1 MRSFWRAILLS
12 LLVTA
17 CTTAQGQLK
26 SERACIAG
34 AKNGAPCVYEV
45 DPPNWW
51 TNMPSPMLLLY
62 GRNLRDTAIT
72 VSGNDVSVARTHFSA
87 NGHYAFV
94 WLKEPPGKA
103 AQTVEVKVENG
114 RGGTRFP
121 FEFHKRKPANA
132 GFQGFSPADTIYEI
146 MTDRFAD
153 GDLKNDPHPSQLA
166 LPRGWHG
173 GDFKGIEDHLNYLKQ
188 LGVTAIWITPAYDN
202 EGSPQSYHGYSAT
215 NVYKPDPHFGT
226 IQDFKNLVAAVHA
239 HGMKFIL
246 GLVPNHVGPGC
257 PWRNDPPT
265 PHWFHGSLAHHL
277 VAQNNFQALVD
288 PHADWAQKKAT
299 RQGWFAN
306 VLPDLNQSNP
316 LVSQYLIQ
324 NAIWWIET
332 GGVDGLR
339 LDTFPYVSRTFWQK
353 YNGELH
359 RLFPHL
365 TSVGEVFNS
374 HPAIVA
380 YFAGGKS
387 HKGINT
393 HLWTPFDYP
402 TFFAL
407 REVLTHKKPMSYLEH
422 IWAQDWLYPH
432 PNRLV
437 TFFGNHDNVRFM
449 SLPGVTVK
457 DLKLAYGI
465 LLTMRGTPQIY
476 YGDEIAM
483 KGGPDPYNR
492 RDFPGGFPGDKH
504 DAFTAAGRTPVQ
516 NEVHNWV
523 EELLHFRDSQPV
535 FGDGGQQDIEYGK
548 RTMVYLRA
556 RHLNEGCSA
565 ETTDRV
571 LVAIN
576 DGNKGTTLNIHP
588 KNTGLEGCTQ
598 FVSEAG
604 THIPAK
610 LRNGKVTIT
619 LGAKQ
624 MAIYEVQ

>member
-1 MRSFWRAILLS
+1 MRSMWRAILLS
-12 LLVTA
+12 CLVVA
-17 CTTAQGQLK
+17 CTSAQGQITSEK
-26 SERACIAG
+26 SCIAN
-34 AKNGAPCVYEV
+34 ASTGAPCVYQV
-45 DPPNWW
+45 DPPDWW
-51 TNMPSPMLLLY
+51 KKMPAPMLLLY
-62 GRNLRDTAIT
+62 GRNLRD
-72 VSGNDVSVARTHFSA
+72 SGISVHGRGTSVMRTHFSA

-94 WLKEPPGKA
+94 WLKEPKGRQPQTIEVQVKNDSGKTA
-103 AQTVEVKVENG
+103 
-114 RGGTRFP
+114 FP
-121 FEFHKRKPANA
+121 FAFHKRKPATA
-132 GFQGFSPADTIYEI
+132 GFKGFSPADTIYEI

-153 GDLKNDPHPSQLA
+153 GDLKNDPHPSQRA

-215 NVYKPDPHFGT
+215 DEYKPDPHFGT
-226 IQDFKNLVAAVHA
+226 IQAFKNLVAAVHA

-257 PWRNDPPT
+257 PWKNDPPT
-265 PHWFHGSLAHHL
+265 PHWFHGSAAHH
-277 VAQNNFQALVD
+277 VAAQSNFEALVD

-339 LDTFPYVSRTFWQK
+339 LDTFPYVSRAFWQK

-359 RLFPHL
+359 KLFPHL

-374 HPAIVA
+374 KPTIVS
-380 YFAGGKS
+380 YFAGGES
-387 HKGINT
+387 HDGIDT

-402 TFFAL
+402 SFFAL
-407 REVLTHKKPMSYLEH
+407 RAVLTHKKPMSYLEQV
-422 IWAQDWLYPH
+422 WAQDWLYPH

-483 KGGPDPYNR
+483 KGGADPYNR
-492 RDFPGGFPGDKH
+492 RDFPGGFPGAKH
-504 DAFTAAGRTPVQ
+504 DAFVASGRTPVQ

-523 EELLHFRDSQPV
+523 EGLLHFRDSQSV
-535 FGDGGQQDIEYGK
+535 FGDGGQQDIEYSK

-556 RHLNEGCSA
+556 RHLKEGCTA
-565 ETTDRV
+565 QTKDRV

-576 DGNKGTTLNIHP
+576 DGDHGTTITIRP
-588 KNTGLEGCTQ
+588 RNTALDGCRQ

-604 THIPAK
+604 THVPATF
-610 LRNGKVTIT
+610 RDGKIAIQ
-619 LGAKQ
+619 LGPKQ
-624 MAIYEVQ
+624 MAIYKVR